1 MASQDV
7 FVMAYGVWRMAP
19 AGMLDVHTC
28 THSAM
33 ECEADRITDRIA
45 DRIADRR
52 RPAE

>member
-1 MASQDV
+1 
-7 FVMAYGVWRMAP
+7 MAP

-33 ECEADRITDRIA
+33 ECEADRITDRITDRIA